1 MFIILGAAIA
11 YKKPDGFIIPAQ
23 LEITWVFS
31 EFVR

>member
-1 MFIILGAAIA
+1 MFGTAIA
-11 YKKPDGFIIPAQ
+11 HKELYGFVIRAQ